1 MRKLAVGGPG
11 MGIGRR
17 RPPPGRQNKRAE
29 PLHLVC
35 IFISPC
41 GKRAPTKLAID
52 PRQSGPSVAHHQPMR
67 TLFGLMAMMPLVAAF
82 STVLPPSSAV
92 VAPRASA
99 VAPRASAPLM
109 LSAHRHNVFALRMVL
124 SRDESNAAQLEDTAE
139 APKAVEDVPG
149 NAYLTDKPSEDP
161 TVTCYMTPDSKEDEK
176 PEWICTDRAALGN
189 AGDADDTY

>member
-1 MRKLAVGGPG
+1 
-11 MGIGRR
+11 
-17 RPPPGRQNKRAE
+17 
-29 PLHLVC
+29 
-35 IFISPC
+35 
-41 GKRAPTKLAID
+41 
-52 PRQSGPSVAHHQPMR
+52 
-67 TLFGLMAMMPLVAAF
+67 MAMMPLVAAF
-82 STVLPPSSAV
+82 STVLPPSSA

-124 SRDESNAAQLEDTAE
+124 SRDENTAQLEDTAE

>member
-17 RPPPGRQNKRAE
+17 RRGGAPPRRQKSRA
-29 PLHLVC
+29 PASHSGVC

-41 GKRAPTKLAID
+41 GNWPI
-52 PRQSGPSVAHHQPMR
+52 GPSVTAHHQPMR

-82 STVLPPSSAV
+82 STVLPPSSA

-124 SRDESNAAQLEDTAE
+124 SRDENTAQLEDTAE